1 MGEVLLINITGKD
14 RKRLTSIFTGI
25 IAKAKAN
32 ILDIGQSVIHDQ
44 ISLGI
49 LIEIPECGKSASILK
64 DLLFEGHKYELKM
77 NFSPVDIEE
86 YESWIKEQDKKRRI
100 LTLMGKNLTA
110 RQVSEVCGVMS
121 DHDMNIDTITR
132 LSERP
137 SLVKINT
144 NHVSSIQISVSGD
157 PKDSLK
163 MREDIMKVSTETGID
178 ISFQIDDIYRKNR
191 KLVVFDMD
199 STLIQAE
206 VIDELAKIAGKE
218 KQVSEITE
226 LAMQGKIDFNESFR
240 KRVGLLKGL
249 KEEDIKDLPQK
260 LPLSDGAERVTRIL
274 KKLGYKIGILSGG
287 FTFVGE
293 YLKTKLN
300 IDYVFANQLDIKN
313 NIVTGKVK
321 GEIINGAKKALL
333 LKELAANENISL
345 AQTIAVGDGANDLPM
360 ISIAGLGVAFRAKAA
375 VKEKAD
381 SAISGVGLD
390 GLLYLLG
397 IHERE
402 LVE

>member
-333 LKELAANENISL
+333 LRELAANENISL